1 MKVILLSKK
10 SFKKEI
16 KIALN
21 ILQNGGVIVCP
32 TDTVY
37 GLLANATNRKAV
49 QKVFVIKK
57 RKEKKPLPIFVKDIA
72 MAKTLAKTSF
82 LQEKYMKKVWPG
94 KTTLVLKSK
103 GVLPKE
109 TGTKEYIGMRIVKH
123 KFIQAILKEINTPL
137 TGTSAN
143 LAGKPSLSNSK
154 DVVKIFEKEKYKP
167 DMVIDA
173 GKLPYSRPSKVIDI
187 IKIKPKVLRK

>member
-1 MKVILLSKK
+1 MKVIKLLKG
-10 SFKKEI
+10 SFKKEA

-21 ILQNGGVIVCP
+21 ILQNEGVIVCP

-37 GLLANATNRKAV
+37 GLLANATSRKAV
-49 QKVFVIKK
+49 QKVFLIKK
-57 RKEKKPLPIFVKDIA
+57 REEKKPLPIFVKDIA
-72 MAKTLAKTSF
+72 MAKTLARVSL

-94 KTTLVLKSK
+94 KTTLVLESK

-109 TGTKEYIGMRIVKH
+109 TGTKEFIGMRIPRH
-123 KFIQAILKEINTPL
+123 KFIQAILNEISIPL

-143 LAGKPSLSNSK
+143 LAGEPSLSDSK
-154 DVVKIFEKEKYKP
+154 DVIKVFQKERYKP
-167 DMVIDA
+167 DMIIDA

-187 IKIKPKVLRK
+187 TKIEPKVLRK

>member
-1 MKVILLSKK
+1 MKVIALSKK

-16 KIALN
+16 EIALDV
-21 ILQNGGVIVCP
+21 LQNGGIIVCP

-37 GLLANATNRKAV
+37 GLLANATSRKAV
-49 QKVFVIKK
+49 QRVFLIKK
-57 RKEKKPLPIFVKDIA
+57 REGEKPLPIFVKDIA
-72 MAKTLAKTSF
+72 MAKTLAKVSF
-82 LQEKYMKKVWPG
+82 LQEKYMRKVWPG

-103 GVLPKE
+103 GLLPKE
-109 TGTKEYIGMRIVKH
+109 TGTEKYIGIRIPKYR
-123 KFIQAILKEINTPL
+123 FIQALLKEINIPL

-143 LAGKPSLSNSK
+143 LAGKPSLSDSK

-173 GKLPYSRPSKVIDI
+173 GKLLYSRPSKVIDI
-187 IKIKPKVLRK
+187 TKIKPKVLRK

>member
-1 MKVILLSKK
+1 MKVISLSKEN
-10 SFKKEI
+10 FKKEI
-16 KIALN
+16 ETALDV
-21 ILQNGGVIVCP
+21 LQNGGVIVCP

-37 GLLANATNRKAV
+37 GLLANATSRKAV
-49 QKVFVIKK
+49 QRVFVIKK

-109 TGTKEYIGMRIVKH
+109 TGTKEFIGIRIPKH
-123 KFIQAILKEINTPL
+123 KLIQAILKEIDAPL

-143 LAGKPSLSNSK
+143 LAGKPSLSDSK
-154 DVVKIFEKEKYKP
+154 DVIKIFQKEKYKP
-167 DMVIDA
+167 DMVFNA
-173 GKLPYSRPSKVIDI
+173 GKLPYSRSSKVVDI
-187 IKIKPKVLRK
+187 TKTKPKVLRK